1 MEKEIK
7 LIVCDVDGT
16 ILPSGKYE
24 ISERLREDFHKA
36 MKKGIKVLINTGRH
50 YTFLPQSFFKD
61 LPMDRIGTI
70 NGACL
75 VDRNGNPIEK
85 HPMSE
90 KEMND
95 FIEISDKYGIGLGF
109 KFEDSVVTYANHEIF
124 MAGYVSKD
132 DPRRRL
138 IIDDTQ
144 KRTHHLEHCYPLGTF
159 LICDEDVITPVK
171 KDFPNIV
178 FAWSC
183 KRGYD
188 AFLKSV
194 TKADSIIPV
203 LKENNITWDNVIAFG
218 DAANDLEM
226 VKFAGHGVAMG
237 NACPELKECADEIAL
252 TNNEDGI
259 AHTLNQLIFS

>member
-95 FIEISDKYGIGLGF
+95 FIELSDKYGIGLGF

-144 KRTHHLEHCYPLGTF
+144 KRTHHLEHGYPLGTF

-218 DAANDLEM
+218 DAGNDTTM
-226 VKFAGHGVAMG
+226 IAKAGIGVAMG
-237 NACPELKECADEIAL
+237 NSKDDVKEYADIIADTCENDGVAKVLEDLKL
-252 TNNEDGI
+252 V
-259 AHTLNQLIFS
+259 

>member
-36 MKKGIKVLINTGRH
+36 MKKGIKVMINTGRH

-124 MAGYVSKD
+124 MAGY
-132 DPRRRL
+132 
-138 IIDDTQ
+138 
-144 KRTHHLEHCYPLGTF
+144 
-159 LICDEDVITPVK
+159 
-171 KDFPNIV
+171 
-178 FAWSC
+178 
-183 KRGYD
+183 D

-218 DAANDLEM
+218 DAGNDTTM
-226 VKFAGHGVAMG
+226 IAKAGIGVAMG
-237 NACPELKECADEIAL
+237 NSKDDVKEYADIIADTCENDGVAKVLEDLKL
-252 TNNEDGI
+252 V
-259 AHTLNQLIFS
+259 